1 MHILTMKTKLTPA
14 QKKALAH
21 YNFSLREEDRYLGS
35 VFVTPQGQREKEAR
49 TKAAH
54 QACVALKMT
63 HEHGL

>member
-1 MHILTMKTKLTPA
+1 MHIRTMKTKLTPA

-35 VFVTPQGQREKEAR
+35 VYVTPQGQRVKEDR

-54 QACVALKMT
+54 QACVRLGMT
-63 HEHGL
+63 NEHGL